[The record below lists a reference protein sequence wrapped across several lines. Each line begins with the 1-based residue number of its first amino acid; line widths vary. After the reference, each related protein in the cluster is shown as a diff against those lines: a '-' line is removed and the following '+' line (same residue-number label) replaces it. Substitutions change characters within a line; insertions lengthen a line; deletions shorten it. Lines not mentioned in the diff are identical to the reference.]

1 MSNSIDKIYK
11 QLRSTERTADKK
23 IAEQLLIAKAAT
35 ELCSKSSGIVDVFTL
50 DYAKAIE
57 IIKIQKLDEIKNE
70 LAKLSR

>member
-11 QLRSTERTADKK
+11 QLRSTECATDKE

-35 ELCSKSSGIVDVFTL
+35 DLCAKSSGIVDVFTL

-57 IIKIQKLDEIKNE
+57 IIKIQKLDEIKDE